1 MRLRIRK
8 NIQSCFI
15 AVLLFA
21 LMQMRGQDIH
31 FSQYNMSPLN
41 LNPAFT
47 GSFDGDY
54 RAGGIYRSQWSAV
67 PVPYSTFGF
76 MADMR
81 RPVKKQQGDYTGVG
95 FIFNN
100 DVSGDSR
107 YGTTQLYI
115 PLSYIKK
122 LKDSTLLVSVGVQ
135 PGISNIGFRTNKLTF
150 DNQYDGD
157 AYNPALSSGENF
169 ALQSRTYLDINTGSV
184 VQYLIK
190 QRASVTA
197 GLALSHVNVPKVSY
211 FKNDNIRLDLK
222 TAAYFSFTYPAAA
235 KIDLITD
242 VLYERQG
249 KFHETVF
256 GERISLILNPKDRQA
271 INAGIYL
278 RAKDAVIARVG
289 YDHKAWTF
297 GMSYDVNTSA
307 FKAATNRRGAIEFS
321 VIYVFR
327 KEVLFIPKKRVCP
340 VYM

>member
-1 MRLRIRK
+1 MRKIK
-8 NIQSCFI
+8 NT
-15 AVLLFA
+15 LLITA
-21 LMQMRGQDIH
+21 LATVFMPALAQDIH
-31 FSQYNMSPLN
+31 FSQYGMSPVN

-47 GSFDGDY
+47 GFFDGEY
-54 RAGGIYRSQWSAV
+54 RAGAIYRSQWRTV
-67 PVPYSTFGF
+67 PVPYSTFSF

-81 RPVKKQQGDYTGVG
+81 RPVKKKQGDYTGIG
-95 FIFNN
+95 FVFNN

-115 PLSYIKK
+115 PMSYIKR
-122 LKDSTLLVSVGVQ
+122 LKDSTLLVSVGIQ

-150 DNQYDGD
+150 DSQYDGD
-157 AYNPALSSGENF
+157 AYNPALSNGENF
-169 ALQSRTYLDINTGSV
+169 ALQSRTYLDLNTGGA

-190 QRASVTA
+190 QRASLTA
-197 GLALSHVNVPKVSY
+197 GVAFSHVNVPRVSY
-211 FKNDNIRLDLK
+211 FKNDNIRLDMK
-222 TAAYFSFTYPAAA
+222 TAAYFNFAYPVAP
-235 KIDLITD
+235 KIDLITE

-249 KFHETVF
+249 KFQETVL
-256 GERISLILNPKDRQA
+256 GEKIALILDPKERQS

-278 RAKDAVIARVG
+278 RARDAVIARVG
-289 YDHKAWTF
+289 YEHKAWTF

-307 FKAATNRRGAIEFS
+307 FKAATNRKGAVEFA